1 MPMGVEW
8 IDAPTVGDAELELLD
23 ALGLSPLTVAEL
35 AAVLGRERDHVA
47 TVADRLLAA
56 GLVQSEGPGE
66 LRFTLTSAGIDAGI
80 AGIAGL
86 HEPGERAAVI
96 TPYRDGPLV
105 VRGPFR
111 MVDQDGE
118 EIEVTR
124 GTVAL
129 CRCGRSRL
137 RPFCDGSHKLTR
149 FKAPSGAENRQRH
162 LTVAPPPR

>member
-1 MPMGVEW
+1 MVEW
-8 IDAPTVGDAELELLD
+8 SHIPTVGDAELELLD

-35 AAVLGRERDHVA
+35 ASVLGKESDQIA
-47 TVADRLLAA
+47 TLVDGLLAA
-56 GLVQSEGPGE
+56 GLVVSEGGPDE
-66 LRFTLTSAGIDAGI
+66 LRFRLTLLGVDAGI
-80 AGIAGL
+80 AGTAGL
-86 HEPGERAAVI
+86 HEAGERAAVI

-118 EIEVTR
+118 EIAVSR

-149 FKAPSGAENRQRH
+149 FKAPSGAEHRQRH